1 MIRVTRPLLLM
12 LASIAAVAALGL
24 GVLSLTQ
31 SLHPERVIVAMAL
44 FAVCFGLSI
53 GLDHR
58 AEMPNWLAGLNAGAT
73 SAIGLLCA
81 TGVADPRNAGDLD
94 WYVGAAGCLLV
105 VTTFRRQSAFAWVGL
120 GLLAAQTLL
129 WAGVGGMWAVGV
141 PTVAL
146 WVGVAYFGTRALD
159 RAMRDVQQFARAER
173 EAVEWQ
179 AAQEAHHS
187 ERQVRLTQTS
197 RVALPMLRHI
207 LSVDGELDAAAQRE
221 CRVLEQTIRD
231 EIRGRRLLNAAVRDQ
246 VIAARRRGAFVQ
258 VLDDGGLDDVEPAA
272 MEPVLDRMAEAI
284 AGVQSDRIIIR
295 TAAKGSEK
303 AVTVVGISIDPTAA
317 ALGLEDEG
325 EEVDLW
331 LELDRPVPVR
341 L

>member
-1 MIRVTRPLLLM
+1 MI
-12 LASIAAVAALGL
+12 LAARSLVDALAAL
-24 GVLSLTQ
+24 VAVYSLTTGALALPQ
-31 SLHPERVIVAMAL
+31 SLHPDRSVVAMAL
-44 FAVCFGLSI
+44 FAVCFALS
-53 GLDHR
+53 LLLARRRD
-58 AEMPNWLAGLNAGAT
+58 MPPWLAGLNVGA
-73 SAIGLLCA
+73 SFAAALLCA
-81 TGVADPRNAGDLD
+81 TSIPNPNDAGDLH
-94 WYVGAAGCLLV
+94 WYVGATGCLLV
-105 VTTFRRQSAFAWVGL
+105 VTALRRQAAFAWL
-120 GLLAAQTLL
+120 GIGMVAAQTLV
-129 WAGVGGMWAVGV
+129 WAGLPGMWQANV
-141 PTVAL
+141 PVVAL
-146 WVGVAYFGTRALD
+146 WIAVTFFGTRALD

-207 LSVDGELDAAAQRE
+207 LATGGELDEPARQE

-258 VLDDGGLDDVEPAA
+258 VLDDGGLDDLEASA
-272 MEPVLDRMAEAI
+272 MEPVLDRVAEAI
-284 AGVQSDRIIIR
+284 AGVRSDRIIIR
-295 TAAKGSEK
+295 TAPKGSDK

-331 LELDRPVPVR
+331 LELDRPEPARV
-341 L
+341 